1 MTPEQINP
9 PAMIQAAFDEARALA
24 ECRELIARRD
34 EAKGEYKDAVL
45 LLGQKFIEARR
56 MMPGAVMPNGQENYS
71 DQFKAFVEKA
81 GLSVKTARHYM
92 RYARNPKALERQR
105 AVGRARDGARYRR
118 AKVLKEVAQLLAEA
132 PDLATARRV
141 IQEEL
146 NESV

>member
-24 ECRELIARRD
+24 ECRELIARRN
-34 EAKGEYKDAVL
+34 EARGEFKSAVL
-45 LLGQKFIEARR
+45 LLGQRLIAARAA
-56 MMPGAVMPNGQENYS
+56 MPGPMGVAGRESYS
-71 DQFKAFVEKA
+71 VGFKAFLGKL
-81 GLSVKTARHYM
+81 GLAMSTASAYM
-92 RYARNPKALERQR
+92 SYARDP
-105 AVGRARDGARYRR
+105 ARLSAQKVRESHRTRR
-118 AKVLKEVAQLLAEA
+118 AKVLKEVAELLAEA